1 MGYAFTLTPATNKT
15 DLTITTVTVIAITI
29 TQTSIGHTG
38 TIIGTITIEIMIG
51 TMTEINAARFVARS
65 KTCPKVQY
73 EIIAFSPCAGLR
85 RIDSS
90 IL

>member
-51 TMTEINAARFVARS
+51 TTTEINAVRFLSPDQDVS
-65 KTCPKVQY
+65 KGTV
-73 EIIAFSPCAGLR
+73 
-85 RIDSS
+85 
-90 IL
+90 